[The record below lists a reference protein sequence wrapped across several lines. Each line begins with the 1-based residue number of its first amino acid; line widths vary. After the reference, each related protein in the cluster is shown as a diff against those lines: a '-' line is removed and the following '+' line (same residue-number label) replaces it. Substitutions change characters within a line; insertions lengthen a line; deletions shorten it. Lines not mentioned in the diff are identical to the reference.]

1 MLEFFFFIIGL
12 LFGSFANV
20 CILRLP
26 KDEDIFFLK
35 SKCFNCKKEILWKN
49 NIPLFSYLSLA
60 GVSECC
66 QKKISVQY
74 PIIELVIGLLF
85 LINSILFETSQALTL
100 SLVFFVIILI
110 IMIDYYHR
118 IIFDVMNYILIISGV
133 SISLIYPEL
142 NPENISFKNSI
153 LTGLIGFGLFFSLK
167 TLFKKIKG
175 IDALGMGDVYLI
187 AGLGVWLGF
196 EKFLY
201 ILSISSIIGIFYYL
215 IVDKKSE
222 NFEIPYGSALGI
234 SFIILILSEK
244 LILQVITLL

>member
-1 MLEFFFFIIGL
+1 MLESLFFIGGL

-110 IMIDYYHR
+110 IMIDYYHQ
-118 IIFDVMNYILIISGV
+118 IIFDVMNYILIVSGLLISFFY
-133 SISLIYPEL
+133 SEL
-142 NPENISFKNSI
+142 NPQNISFNNSCI
-153 LTGLIGFGLFFSLK
+153 TAIIAFSLFEILRQ
-167 TLFKKIKG
+167 LFKEYKG
-175 IDALGMGDVYLI
+175 IEALGKGDVYLI
-187 AGLGVWLGF
+187 AGIGAWLGF

-201 ILSISSIIGIFYYL
+201 ILSLSSLIGIFYYL
-215 IVDKKSE
+215 IIDKKNK

-234 SFIILILSEK
+234 SFI
-244 LILQVITLL
+244 LLMYI